1 MYSRCVDQ
9 LKFLETIR
17 RKENPGGIVYSPK
30 VILWIMRMEETKIMA
45 GVGEY
50 AAQWRFESVY
60 WNVIANGLAA

>member
-1 MYSRCVDQ
+1 M
-9 LKFLETIR
+9 
-17 RKENPGGIVYSPK
+17 YSPK

-45 GVGEY
+45 GGGEY

>member
-1 MYSRCVDQ
+1 M
-9 LKFLETIR
+9 
-17 RKENPGGIVYSPK
+17 YSPK

-50 AAQWRFESVY
+50 AAQWRVESGY

>member
-1 MYSRCVDQ
+1 
-9 LKFLETIR
+9 
-17 RKENPGGIVYSPK
+17 
-30 VILWIMRMEETKIMA
+30 MEETKIMA